1 MKPPN
6 ALRSRRA
13 ARREKVAHIRFAE
26 DEISAVETAAERA
39 GLSISA
45 FFRSLSLEGAGV
57 RPFMNREDR
66 AILEMLIQDM
76 RAVGGNLNQI
86 ARALNGSRSVAGS
99 DLKGAI
105 DDARAIATTVAA
117 ELAAMTKRAGAA
129 RRGEAT

>member
-1 MKPPN
+1 MKAPD

-39 GLSISA
+39 GLSVSA
-45 FFRSLSLEGAGV
+45 FIRSLSLEGAGV

-66 AILEMLIQDM
+66 AVLEMLIQDM

-117 ELAAMTKRAGAA
+117 ELAAMTKRAGAS

>member
-39 GLSISA
+39 GLSVSA

>member
-39 GLSISA
+39 GLSVSA

-76 RAVGGNLNQI
+76 RAVGSNLNQI

-99 DLKGAI
+99 DIKGAI
-105 DDARAIATTVAA
+105 EDARAIATTVAA

>member
-39 GLSISA
+39 GLSVSA

-129 RRGEAT
+129 RRGEVT

>member
-1 MKPPN
+1 MKAPH

-26 DEISAVETAAERA
+26 DEISAVETAAEQA
-39 GLSISA
+39 GLSVSA
-45 FFRSLSLEGAGV
+45 FIRSLSLEGAGV

-66 AILEMLIQDM
+66 AVLEMLIQDM
-76 RAVGGNLNQI
+76 RVVGGNLNQI

-105 DDARAIATTVAA
+105 DDACAIATTVAV

-129 RRGEAT
+129 RRGEST

>member
-1 MKPPN
+1 MKAPD

-26 DEISAVETAAERA
+26 DEISAVETAAEQA
-39 GLSISA
+39 GLSVSA
-45 FFRSLSLEGAGV
+45 FIRSLSLEGAGV

-66 AILEMLIQDM
+66 AVLEMLIQDM

-86 ARALNGSRSVAGS
+86 ARALNRSRSVAGS

-117 ELAAMTKRAGAA
+117 ELAAMTKRAGAG